1 MNILVLGNGGRE
13 HSLCWKISKS
23 PRCENLFCI
32 PGNGGIEQVAKC
44 VDIDPRNKRKIYL
57 FCKDNKIHL
66 VVIGP
71 ELLLEEGLSDYL
83 ITKKIKVFGP
93 SKKAAQLETSKIFSK
108 KFLKKN
114 SIPTANS

>member
-57 FCKDNKIHL
+57 FCKDNKIDL

-83 ITKKIKVFGP
+83 ITKKIKVFGAGREICLP
-93 SKKAAQLETSKIFSK
+93 QFWSAARRRGGLFDEHFC
-108 KFLKKN
+108 FWR
-114 SIPTANS
+114 